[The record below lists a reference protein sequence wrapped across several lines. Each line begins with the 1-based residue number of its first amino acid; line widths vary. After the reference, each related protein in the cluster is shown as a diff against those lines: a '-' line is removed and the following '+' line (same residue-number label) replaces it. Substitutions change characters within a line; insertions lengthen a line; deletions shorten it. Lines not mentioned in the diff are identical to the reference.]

1 MSPTPGLGLV
11 YPHPHLSP
19 QKFVPGPHLFA
30 KKFQS
35 QIQNQLLILLSL
47 FLVSLMLSFSVIK
60 RRPLL
65 EMQSSIHFYALYI
78 IIGGGEESTA
88 ILTESD
94 TYNRYAGECNP
105 DVDFICRRNPC
116 VYVLTAGVLERVIQ
130 VCVLHL
136 QVYRRV

>member
-1 MSPTPGLGLV
+1 MTTVFDGGEWRNTDECGQMSPTPGLGLV

-78 IIGGGEESTA
+78 IIGAGGGNPLRSLLKVTLITGTLESV
-88 ILTESD
+88 IQMLIS
-94 TYNRYAGECNP
+94 YAG
-105 DVDFICRRNPC
+105 VI
-116 VYVLTAGVLERVIQ
+116 RV
-130 VCVLHL
+130 CMF
-136 QVYRRV
+136 